1 MKQII
6 IIAGLLFISI
16 HFSNRSVRG
25 DGMELEGL
33 GAKAISMGGA
43 FIGLADVS
51 SAIYWNPAGLVWLK
65 GSRFDFGV
73 YSMSSILWDRTSM
86 SNLPLKDMNPAK
98 GDIF

>member
-33 GAKAISMGGA
+33 GAKAISMGLSL
-43 FIGLADVS
+43 IH
-51 SAIYWNPAGLVWLK
+51 I
-65 GSRFDFGV
+65 
-73 YSMSSILWDRTSM
+73 
-86 SNLPLKDMNPAK
+86 
-98 GDIF
+98 